1 MSYTINNIN
10 FSYNTEEGEVGHL
23 FMSNNYAVIVIK
35 TNIENNYNISFMKRI
50 NQEAWSTSLD
60 DKLLTVS
67 ETSEIKDLTENQI
80 VNYINQVANL

>member
-10 FSYNTEEGEVGHL
+10 FSYNTEEGVVGHL
-23 FMSNNYAVIVIK
+23 FMHNNYAVIVIK
-35 TNIENNYNISFMKRI
+35 TNVENNYNISFMKKI

-67 ETSEIKDLTENQI
+67 ETSEIKDLTEDQI

>member
-1 MSYTINNIN
+1 
-10 FSYNTEEGEVGHL
+10 
-23 FMSNNYAVIVIK
+23 MSNNYAVIVIK
-35 TNIENNYNISFMKRI
+35 TNIENNYNISFMKKI

>member
-1 MSYTINNIN
+1 
-10 FSYNTEEGEVGHL
+10 
-23 FMSNNYAVIVIK
+23 
-35 TNIENNYNISFMKRI
+35 MKRI

-67 ETSEIKDLTENQI
+67 ETSEIKDLTEDQI